1 MSEIVVTEDNFEAMV
16 LDADTTVLVDFWAPW
31 CGPCKMIGPALSQL
45 SEAFEGQLVVAKLN
59 VDESGALASRYNV
72 NSIPTLMLFKGG
84 EVVAQRMGAASYAVI
99 ETFVKEHL

>member
-84 EVVAQRMGAASYAVI
+84 EVVAQRMGAASYSVI

>member
-72 NSIPTLMLFKGG
+72 NSIPTLP
-84 EVVAQRMGAASYAVI
+84 
-99 ETFVKEHL
+99 